1 MIHNHFLLPS
11 QTKMHRCKAVRSAS
25 DAIDKKR
32 TMSKFVRR
40 NDPCPCGSGKKYK
53 NCCLYKSD
61 NPGYSQI
68 ENLNN
73 IYKEGRKKA
82 RFKECIHPDKSH
94 CSEQIIGAHTIQNNR
109 ILSKIS
115 DNGELY
121 MPCPKPDLKSC
132 FMYKYGRGEATKF
145 TGFCK
150 YHDKTTFQ
158 PIEDHDF
165 IGTDEQVFLFIYRAF
180 ALEYHKK
187 KEASKMEQLFFA
199 AKPSIA
205 SMPGLLRYG
214 KTGMQMAVS
223 DFEEDKKIFDNS
235 ILNRKYDVLTYF
247 IWTFEGFSN
256 FAATGGE
263 TPTRDFYGN
272 EIQSLLN
279 FNIPARHIYLC
290 VFPEKNKTFAI
301 IAWLKRD
308 DILFETIKKKL
319 VLLNEE
325 ERKSF
330 IINTIA
336 ISCENIVIKPSS
348 WDALSTETKQK
359 FESLFVES
367 IYIDPLTGDMTDR
380 LEKPPFDLFT
390 L

>member
-1 MIHNHFLLPS
+1 
-11 QTKMHRCKAVRSAS
+11 
-25 DAIDKKR
+25 
-32 TMSKFVRR
+32 
-40 NDPCPCGSGKKYK
+40 
-53 NCCLYKSD
+53 
-61 NPGYSQI
+61 
-68 ENLNN
+68 
-73 IYKEGRKKA
+73 
-82 RFKECIHPDKSH
+82 
-94 CSEQIIGAHTIQNNR
+94 
-109 ILSKIS
+109 
-115 DNGELY
+115 
-121 MPCPKPDLKSC
+121 
-132 FMYKYGRGEATKF
+132 
-145 TGFCK
+145 
-150 YHDKTTFQ
+150 
-158 PIEDHDF
+158 
-165 IGTDEQVFLFIYRAF
+165 
-180 ALEYHKK
+180 
-187 KEASKMEQLFFA
+187 
-199 AKPSIA
+199 
-205 SMPGLLRYG
+205 
-214 KTGMQMAVS
+214 MAVS